1 MHERDRMVATTGV
14 QRPNDEQAAR
24 IGRSRGI
31 CCTGEEPAGN
41 GIYIHVHTG
50 YGHQHSVQATT
61 TGDVMWMGYEP
72 TSSSEGINTHMKHKR
87 ILRLKRQ

>member
-1 MHERDRMVATTGV
+1 MVATTGV
-14 QRPNDEQAAR
+14 QRPNDEQEPRR

-31 CCTGEEPAGN
+31 YA
-41 GIYIHVHTG
+41 
-50 YGHQHSVQATT
+50 VQEKSQQEMAFMYTYTRDMAISTVYRVVAT

>member
-1 MHERDRMVATTGV
+1 MVATTGV

-31 CCTGEEPAGN
+31 CCAGKSQQEMAFMYTYTRDMA
-41 GIYIHVHTG
+41 ISTVYRV
-50 YGHQHSVQATT
+50 ATT
-61 TGDVMWMGYEP
+61 TGVVMWMGYEP